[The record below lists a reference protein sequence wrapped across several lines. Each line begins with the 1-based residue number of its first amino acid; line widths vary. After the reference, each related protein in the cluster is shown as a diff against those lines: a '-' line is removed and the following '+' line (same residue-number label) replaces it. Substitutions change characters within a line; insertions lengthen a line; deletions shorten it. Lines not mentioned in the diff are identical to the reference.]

1 MDRIETLIVLSS
13 RLITYR
19 DKMKRVHG
27 EMALDVLDAL
37 NERIYEH
44 ETELAR
50 LLTAE
55 KSYA

>member
-1 MDRIETLIVLSS
+1 MDRIETVIVLAS

-19 DKMKRVHG
+19 DKMKHVHG

-37 NERIYEH
+37 NERIYLH